1 MPAKSNLKNEKFW
14 LYLIAG
20 VVIFVVVLVRL
31 RLLGVALDR
40 DEGEYG
46 YIGQQLL
53 QGILPYTES
62 YTMKL
67 PGIYMVFAAILG
79 IFGETHTAIHFAL
92 LLANLATAFLL
103 FLLGRNLFNESTGIA
118 AGVSFLVL
126 TLSPSVQ
133 GFSAYAENFVIFF
146 AVGGLLLMRT
156 AQEKESQ
163 IRLFLSG
170 ILLGFAFLTKQQGVF
185 FPMFGF
191 FCCLFYFKDR
201 AKNINDFSLKAG
213 TFALGGA
220 TPFLLT
226 VIIYWATGNFD
237 DFWFWTFEYA
247 SLYTSMVTLSK
258 GVGNLIY
265 KFNLILDFNLP
276 VVLLALVGIASV
288 AWNKSARSNYGFA
301 LGFLLFSFLATTPG
315 FYFRQHYF
323 ILFIPA
329 IALFSGMGAASIL
342 NRRSS
347 YWLNLVIPLLIIS
360 STWGY
365 AFYKQKPILFDW
377 THLQLIRAT
386 YGPNPFPESF
396 KIAEYISE
404 HTDKEDT
411 IAILGSEPQIL
422 FYAKRKSAVG
432 NLYMYP
438 LTEVHPYARLM
449 QEQMIQKIELRQPK
463 VIIFVNMSMSWLMRP
478 NSVSLLADWFP
489 GYLKENYKI
498 SGIVDIRS
506 YDKTLYQWGDEAVK
520 TLSDPKKYSDL
531 IRGSMGTVMIY
542 KKNELSN

>member
-1 MPAKSNLKNEKFW
+1 MPAKLNLKNEKLW

-20 VVIFVVVLVRL
+20 VVSIVVVFVRL
-31 RLLGVALDR
+31 RLLGTPLER
-40 DEGEYG
+40 DEGEYA

-62 YTMKL
+62 YSMKL
-67 PGIYMVFAAILG
+67 PGIYIVYAGILG
-79 IFGETHTAIHFAL
+79 VLGETHTAIHLAL
-92 LLANLATAFLL
+92 LLANLATGFLL

-118 AGVSFLVL
+118 AAVSFLVM

-133 GFSAYAENFVIFF
+133 GFWANAEHFVILF
-146 AVGGLLLMRT
+146 AVGGLLLMRA

-191 FCCLFYFKDR
+191 FCCLFYFKNR
-201 AKNINDFSLKAG
+201 TKNINEFSLKAG

-226 VIIYWATGNFD
+226 VIIYWATGHFD

-247 SLYTSMVTLSK
+247 SKYWSMVTLSQ
-258 GVGNLIY
+258 GVSNLIY
-265 KFNLILDFNLP
+265 KFNLILDFQLL

-315 FYFRQHYF
+315 FHFRQHYF

-347 YWLNLVIPLLIIS
+347 FWSNLVIPLLIIS
-360 STWGY
+360 ATWGY
-365 AFYKQKPILFDW
+365 AFFKQKHILFEW
-377 THLQLIRAT
+377 TPFQVIRAT
-386 YGPNPFPESF
+386 YGTNPFPESF
-396 KIAEYISE
+396 KISEYIGE

-422 FYAKRKSAVG
+422 FYSQRKSAVG

-438 LTEVHPYARLM
+438 LTEVHPYARQM
-449 QEQMIQKIELRQPK
+449 QEQMIQKIELRKPK
-463 VIIFVNMSMSWLMRP
+463 FIILVNMRMSWLMRP
-478 NSVSLLADWFP
+478 DSVPLLANWIP

-506 YDKTLYQWGDEAVK
+506 YNKTLYQWGDEAVK